1 MYRVSC
7 CWSQGQTSGHNKQTF
22 FLTSI
27 KHREMNQKIAG
38 CLFVCVCVCA
48 RVLHCAGGASS
59 IISSFAASFAGYMRK
74 TSLRG
79 TAPPSCSG
87 VSMAA
92 AASAAKAQMAPP
104 GGGAPYINLH
114 STAVTAAAAAEK
126 LQQVSLADCNA
137 ASVVSSRRGSTD
149 GGSSDTSSNFGA
161 DFLPGALGVA
171 FIPITLVF
179 NDLR

>member
-1 MYRVSC
+1 MP
-7 CWSQGQTSGHNKQTF
+7 T
-22 FLTSI
+22 
-27 KHREMNQKIAG
+27 A
-38 CLFVCVCVCA
+38 CLCVFV
-48 RVLHCAGGASS
+48 RVLPCAGGASS
-59 IISSFAASFAGYMRK
+59 IISSFAASFAGYRHK
-74 TSLRG
+74 TSVRG

-87 VSMAA
+87 VSVAA
-92 AASAAKAQMAPP
+92 VASAAKAPMALP
-104 GGGAPYINLH
+104 GGAAYVNLH

-149 GGSSDTSSNFGA
+149 GGNSDTSSNFGA
-161 DFLPGALGVA
+161 GYLPGSLGVA